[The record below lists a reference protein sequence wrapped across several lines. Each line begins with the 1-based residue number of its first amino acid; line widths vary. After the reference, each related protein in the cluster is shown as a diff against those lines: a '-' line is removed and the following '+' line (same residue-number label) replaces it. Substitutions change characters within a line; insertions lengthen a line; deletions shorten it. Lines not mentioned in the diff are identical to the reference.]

1 MTPASTS
8 RSVLLRFSFPPFRST
23 PRRRHLLAGL
33 LPVLAAFSVAVD
45 PIRPAGARS
54 IFAAAEV
61 ELDKF
66 VLVAAP
72 IGRGERSQLN
82 IYEQVKGTR
91 PCFAVGEGKPAAVNP
106 LLATFDFSGI
116 CGRYI
121 DANGFSVR
129 IGGSDLATSYR
140 LMVTR
145 DTDDMLLLAIPT
157 RGAAGPEMVVA
168 RTLGLGGGFL
178 KLELEPGWTL
188 KRRQYGSRRLGHIYL
203 YRDDWP
209 GSSTAA
215 AAASDP
221 PAPAVESPAAASDG
235 PIELPI
241 DPGAAGG
248 ALSDF

>member
-1 MTPASTS
+1 MSPDSPL
-8 RSVLLRFSFPPFRST
+8 RSALLRFPSLPSRPPRQSG
-23 PRRRHLLAGL
+23 RLLTGL
-33 LPVLAAFSVAVD
+33 LPAVAALSMAVD
-45 PIRPAGARS
+45 PIRPAMASS
-54 IFAAAEV
+54 IFAAADV

-82 IYEQVKGTR
+82 IYEQIKGTR

-106 LLATFDFSGI
+106 LLGTFDFSGI

-168 RTLGLGGGFL
+168 RTLGLAGGFI
-178 KLELEPGWTL
+178 KFELEPGWTL
-188 KRRQYGSRRLGHIYL
+188 KRRQYGTRRLGHIYL

-215 AAASDP
+215 ATASDLPTPSAVP
-221 PAPAVESPAAASDG
+221 PAATPDG

-241 DPGAAGG
+241 DPAAAGD
-248 ALSDF
+248 SVPDF

>member
-1 MTPASTS
+1 MGFPLH
-8 RSVLLRFSFPPFRST
+8 LLHSCR
-23 PRRRHLLAGL
+23 RRRHLLSPL
-33 LPVLAAFSVAVD
+33 LPAFAALLVAAD
-45 PIRPAGARS
+45 PISPAGARS

-157 RGAAGPEMVVA
+157 RGGAGPEMVVA

-178 KLELEPGWTL
+178 KFELEPGWTL

-209 GSSTAA
+209 GSTAA
-215 AAASDP
+215 AAAPISDP
-221 PAPAVESPAAASDG
+221 LGPAEESFAPAADG
-235 PIELPI
+235 PIELPSEPAPA
-241 DPGAAGG
+241 DGV
-248 ALSDF
+248 LSDS